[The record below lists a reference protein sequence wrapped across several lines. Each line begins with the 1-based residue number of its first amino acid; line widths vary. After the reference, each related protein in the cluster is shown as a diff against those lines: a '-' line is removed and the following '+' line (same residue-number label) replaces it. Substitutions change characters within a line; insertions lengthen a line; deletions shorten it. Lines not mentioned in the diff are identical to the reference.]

1 MGMACSL
8 DPSIGESM
16 PRRTHL
22 LLRLLL
28 CFGAPMLHLP
38 LVAADLARD
47 EQVMFLPSTAR
58 MLDDGALEVRIESWV
73 FEYER
78 RPGVSALLARHLD
91 LDLDQLAAVD
101 RERFYERTQLF
112 RVDSESNIALQIRF
126 LGWCGTP
133 TDCGPWP
140 LPRSNLAGRS
150 SSVIRLPP
158 STVTPRTWLRFELI
172 MPAGDRRHIEG
183 RALLVPG
190 RGLSVISDV
199 DDTIKNSQVQDR
211 HQLLLN
217 TFAREF
223 QPVPGMS
230 ERYRELNERA
240 DVRFHYVSS
249 APIQLHSVLA
259 RFLRDQQFPD
269 GSVHLRESTSITN
282 VIAAEGDSRTH
293 KLSAIRQLIAD
304 FPQRHFL
311 LIGDSGE
318 ADPEIYAEIARQ
330 HPAQIVG
337 IRIRDVSGETATSSR
352 YRETFRD
359 LPSDFWQIFREPAQ
373 LRTVQVP
380 ARQTR

>member
-1 MGMACSL
+1 MFLRS
-8 DPSIGESM
+8 PF
-16 PRRTHL
+16 

-38 LVAADLARD
+38 LVAAELARD

-58 MLDDGALEVRIESWV
+58 MLDDGALQVRIESWV

-78 RPGVSALLARHLD
+78 RPGVSALLAHHLD

-101 RERFYERTQLF
+101 RERFYQRTQLF

-126 LGWCGTP
+126 LSWCGTP
-133 TDCGPWP
+133 KDCGPWP
-140 LPRSNLAGRS
+140 LPRSNFAGRS
-150 SSVIRLPP
+150 SNVIRLPP
-158 STVTPRTWLRFELI
+158 SAVTPRTWLRFELI
-172 MPAGDRRHIEG
+172 MPARDRRRIEG

-190 RGLSVISDV
+190 RGLSVMSDV
-199 DDTIKNSQVQDR
+199 DDTIKISQVQNR

-230 ERYRELNERA
+230 ERYRELDERA

-293 KLSAIRQLIAD
+293 KLSAIGQLIAD

-330 HPAQIVG
+330 HPSQIVG
-337 IRIRDVSGETATSSR
+337 IRIRDVSGETATSTR
-352 YRETFRD
+352 YGETFRD
-359 LPSDFWQIFREPAQ
+359 LPSDFWQIFKQPAQ

-380 ARQTR
+380 AR